1 MTSRDQVERML
12 TLVPYLRNRNQIPVS
27 EVADAFGV
35 TVRQIVLDL
44 NALWFCGLPG
54 GMPGDL
60 IDIDME
66 ALEEDGVVQL
76 DNADYL
82 PRPPR
87 LRTAEAVALQVA
99 LRAIRQ
105 TAPSEQFATIDSLAA
120 KLEAAMDGSTPT
132 PVGVQINRGDPE
144 VYRLFNEAVRD
155 NTRLR
160 IRYASESRDEIT
172 DRTIEPMTMFAAD
185 GRTFSRSWCLAS
197 DDWRLFRLDR
207 VLDIEATGD
216 RATRRDE
223 PERRTD
229 VFSIGDEAPW
239 AVLELAPD
247 AWHIAELPNA
257 EPVTTHGDPGP
268 DRKIVTL
275 PGASLAWLRRLVLAH
290 AGDVRVLEP
299 AELAADVANRA
310 RRALAA
316 YDSHTHNRHE
326 EK

>member
-12 TLVPYLRNRNQIPVS
+12 TLVPYLRNRDQIPVS
-27 EVADAFGV
+27 EVAEAFGV
-35 TVRQIVLDL
+35 SVRQIVLDL

-66 ALEEDGVVQL
+66 ALEDDGTVRL
-76 DNADYL
+76 GNADYL

-87 LRTAEAVALQVA
+87 LRTSEAVALQVA

-105 TAPSEQFATIDSLAA
+105 TAPAEQFAAIDSLTA
-120 KLEAAMDGSTPT
+120 KLEAAMGGQTPT

-144 VYRLFNEAVRD
+144 VYRLFADAVREK
-155 NTRLR
+155 TRLS
-160 IRYASESRDEIT
+160 IRYASESRDELT
-172 DRTIEPMTMFAAD
+172 ERTIEPVSMFAAD

-207 VLDIEATGD
+207 VLEIESTGDEATH
-216 RATRRDE
+216 RAGPDA
-223 PERRTD
+223 PSD
-229 VFSIGDEAPW
+229 VFTIGDEAPW

-247 AWHIAELPNA
+247 AWHIADLPNA
-257 EPVTTHGDPGP
+257 EPVTAYREPRPQH
-268 DRKIVTL
+268 KIVTL
-275 PGASLAWLRRLVLAH
+275 PGASLAWLRRLVLSH
-290 AGDVRVLEP
+290 ASDVRVLAP
-299 AELAADVANRA
+299 AELATDVANSA

-316 YDSHTHNRHE
+316 YDSVTHNHRE